1 MTTTKNNEHKKL
13 NFSSEREQSQACLN
27 SAEHEK
33 NQGRKVLNVPNKREQ
48 NQTCLDS
55 AEREGLRPKGNVPN
69 LRFPEFQGEWEEL
82 GLSELLDFKNGLNPK
97 PDKFGKGIK
106 FISVMDILNNA
117 VITYD
122 CIKASVDVTE
132 KELSDFSVEK
142 GDLLFQRSSETLED
156 VGRANVYMDDK
167 TAVFGGFVIR
177 GKKKGEYDPQYFNY
191 LLRSPFARK
200 RIIPMGAGAQH
211 FNIGQEGLSKVKL
224 HFANIEEQKKIGK
237 MLSLLD
243 ERIATQNKIIED
255 LKKLKSAIIDY
266 AINSLNTDF
275 AKFGS
280 LYEMAGEGGTPTT
293 SNASFYDNGKIPF
306 VKIDDLKKKYL
317 TENKDFITELGLQK
331 SSAWLVPT
339 RSILFSNGAT
349 IGEITIT
356 TYPVCTKQG
365 ILGIVPKPNID
376 VEFLYYFMSSSYF
389 RKAVSR
395 IVTEGTMKTAYLKDI
410 NNIRCPIP
418 KKEKQLDIAK
428 MPSALNFKID
438 FEQSILKLFGSQKQ
452 YLLRQMFM

>member
-1 MTTTKNNEHKKL
+1 MATYK
-13 NFSSEREQSQACLN
+13 EQN
-27 SAEHEK
+27 K
-33 NQGRKVLNVPNKREQ
+33 LNVPH
-48 NQTCLDS
+48 
-55 AEREGLRPKGNVPN
+55 
-69 LRFPEFQGEWEEL
+69 LRFPEFHGEWEKCKL
-82 GLSELLDFKNGLNPK
+82 GDIAEFSTARISSVKLDCKNYVSTENMLQDFQGVVEAKSVPNETNVISFTCGDILISNIRPYLK
-97 PDKFGKGIK
+97 KVWKATFDGGCSSDVFVLQATDTVAKDYLHYAVANDKFINYVMSGAKGVK
-106 FISVMDILNNA
+106 MPRGDKNQMR
-117 VITYD
+117 TYQ
-122 CIKASVDVTE
+122 
-132 KELSDFSVEK
+132 LSLPSIQEQYK
-142 GDLLFQRSSETLED
+142 IAKLLT
-156 VGRANVYMDDK
+156 
-167 TAVFGGFVIR
+167 
-177 GKKKGEYDPQYFNY
+177 
-191 LLRSPFARK
+191 
-200 RIIPMGAGAQH
+200 
-211 FNIGQEGLSKVKL
+211 
-224 HFANIEEQKKIGK
+224 
-237 MLSLLD
+237 LLD
-243 ERIATQNKIIED
+243 ERIATQSKLIED
-255 LKKLKSAIIDY
+255 LKKQKSAIIDY
-266 AINSLNTDF
+266 AINSLDTDF

-293 SNASFYDNGKIPF
+293 SNASFYVNGKIPF

-389 RKAVSR
+389 KKAVSR
-395 IVTEGTMKTAYLKDI
+395 IVTEGTMKTVYLKDI

-418 KKEKQLDIAK
+418 TKEKQLDIAK
-428 MPSALNFKID
+428 MPSALNSKID